1 MATRTNNGWVTTY
14 PGLKG
19 DEVVIQARP
28 RCDLSMTICIDYN
41 AGDPF
46 GSGAFSDPTP
56 HVWNVNGE
64 SLGRWPTNLSVVPE
78 ISKYIS
84 GEELTGDEKPSPDF
98 SHYVLTSRD
107 VIFTAGGISGA
118 PGSAYD
124 NDITNRT
131 IQVVSE
137 LPGGGP
143 IPQDA
148 GGTKE
153 FIKLPAV
160 SDDGSHI
167 LMSTLAPGETTHL
180 YMRVDDAITYD
191 VSGGLGAKFVA
202 MTTDG
207 SKVVFTSKFQLTSG
221 RHGLQRR
228 HVRVERGHQLPRPR
242 IAGQRQRRCQQCNT
256 GWISG
261 CGVEAITG
269 QRPELDNLISPRSR
283 RCVLLLAGAARLE
296 RSGRL
301 ERTQPLRLPRRR
313 GAVRGDVPGRHAGLP
328 LADLT

>member
-1 MATRTNNGWVTTY
+1 MTNPLYRAPPPNARGLASNPPRFGYLGALGGVTGTDPPNTLLDRYVATRTNNGWVTTY

-28 RCDLSMTICIDYN
+28 RCDISMTICIDYN

-56 HVWNVNGE
+56 HVWNANGE

-107 VIFTAGGISGA
+107 VIFTAGGVSGA

-124 NDITNRT
+124 NDVTNRT
-131 IQVVSE
+131 IQVISE

-148 GGTKE
+148 GGDE
-153 FIKLPAV
+153 
-160 SDDGSHI
+160 
-167 LMSTLAPGETTHL
+167 
-180 YMRVDDAITYD
+180 RVHQA
-191 VSGGLGAKFVA
+191 A
-202 MTTDG
+202 
-207 SKVVFTSKFQLTSG
+207 G
-221 RHGLQRR
+221 RLRR
-228 HVRVERGHQLPRPR
+228 R
-242 IAGQRQRRCQQCNT
+242 IAHPDVHAGPGRNDAPLHAGRRC
-256 GWISG
+256 GH
-261 CGVEAITG
+261 
-269 QRPELDNLISPRSR
+269 L
-283 RCVLLLAGAARLE
+283 
-296 RSGRL
+296 
-301 ERTQPLRLPRRR
+301 
-313 GAVRGDVPGRHAGLP
+313 
-328 LADLT
+328 